1 MFRFSLFAA
10 VAVVV
15 VALVVLML
23 ARPTTPSL
31 SPAEVSGTREAVQV
45 ATSQAEGR
53 ATARAGR
60 ASGTARARATI
71 TAEARGLEAT
81 ATQAALAT
89 AEAPP
94 TLTAEARAYA
104 TARVQAEATA
114 LVLDEQAI
122 PVYGLTVGTLEQME
136 RDEVPCAAAGLNLL
150 EFVAEATFRNPQA
163 AGAEADQAWD
173 YGLVF
178 SNLGEGTEY
187 RAILDSG
194 GSWTFSLHSNAYDIS
209 ISDATGLMDLSG
221 GGSNTL
227 KLFVT
232 GGEAQLYV
240 NGSYIDTFDLNMLG
254 LEQSSEAAH
263 DVMVCAGMREGY
275 GGVGRV
281 TQYEE
286 FSVWFLP

>member
-15 VALVVLML
+15 VALIMLVL

-31 SPAEVSGTREAVQV
+31 SEAEVSGTMEAVQV

-60 ASGTARARATI
+60 ASGTARARAT
-71 TAEARGLEAT
+71 TMAEARERGAI

-94 TLTAEARAYA
+94 TLTAEARAYE

-114 LVLDEQAI
+114 QVLEEQAI
-122 PVYGLTVGTLEQME
+122 LVYGLTTGTLEQME
-136 RDEVPCAAAGLNLL
+136 GDEVPCAAAGVNLRD
-150 EFVAEATFRNPQA
+150 FVAEVTFRNPQA
-163 AGAEADQAWD
+163 AGAEADRAWD

-178 SNLGEGTEY
+178 SNIGEGTEY

-194 GSWTFSLHSNAYDIS
+194 GSWTFGLHSEDYDIS
-209 ISDATGLMDLSG
+209 ISDATGLVDLSG
-221 GGSNTL
+221 AGSNTL

-232 GGEAQLYV
+232 GDEAQLYV
-240 NGSYIDTFDLNMLG
+240 NGSYIDTFDLTMLALG
-254 LEQSSEAAH
+254 QSSEAAH
-263 DVMVCAGMREGY
+263 DVMVCAGLGERY
-275 GGVGRV
+275 RGVGMV

-286 FSVWFLP
+286 FKVWFLP

>member
-10 VAVVV
+10 VAIVV
-15 VALVVLML
+15 VALILLVL

-31 SPAEVSGTREAVQV
+31 SEAEVSGTREAVQV

-60 ASGTARARATI
+60 ASGTARARATT
-71 TAEARGLEAT
+71 TAEAREREAT

-94 TLTAEARAYA
+94 TLTAEARAYE
-104 TARVQAEATA
+104 TARVRAEATA
-114 LVLDEQAI
+114 QVLDEQAI
-122 PVYGLTVGTLEQME
+122 PVYGLTVGTLERME
-136 RDEVPCAAAGLNLL
+136 GDEVPCAAAGLNLR

-163 AGAEADQAWD
+163 ARAEADRAWD

-178 SNLGEGTEY
+178 SNIGEGTEY

-194 GSWTFSLHSNAYDIS
+194 GSWTFGLHSDAYDIS

-221 GGSNTL
+221 AGSNTL

-232 GGEAQLYV
+232 GDEAQLYV
-240 NGSYIDTFDLNMLG
+240 NGSYIDTFDLTMLALG
-254 LEQSSEAAH
+254 QSSEAAH
-263 DVMVCAGMREGY
+263 DVMVCAGLGEGN
-275 GGVGRV
+275 GGVGMV

-286 FSVWFLP
+286 FKVWFLP